1 MKIRQTFIVLFSFMT
16 FWLLILGGT
25 FFSLSNA
32 ITELQEQN
40 DKYTASQ
47 KLAAELRQSS
57 DDLTRMVRLYA
68 ATQDEK
74 YKRIYYEIV
83 DIRAGK
89 KARPENYGPGYWDV
103 ILSGATGKDSGQI
116 IALEEL
122 MRQEGFTSEEMAL
135 LAESGKLSD
144 NLIKREEIAFAAAN
158 GTIAEENKAMLL
170 PNETLQEFANRI
182 VNDSKYFE
190 EKGKIAAPLNEFFVI
205 LENRLQE
212 NVNEKLATVQTLTLL
227 LTIVLVIF
235 IASIVFAYFYI
246 NNKISRPL
254 SVLTNA
260 IAKDEHGKFHIST
273 IELDVKNDIGD
284 LGIAI
289 NEVMNQFKTF
299 IRAVDKTT
307 TGLAASSQELTATT
321 EQSADVAQNIAQEV
335 TEVTA
340 LSNKQVD
347 VTDLAIH
354 KLAEMTTDLNDIKDS
369 TVSMVQET
377 KHIMEKANDGKIIV
391 TDAKNKM
398 DSLEETVNHS
408 ATIIESLG
416 ERSSEIGK
424 IVDTIANIA
433 GQTNLL
439 ALNAA
444 IEAARAG
451 EQGKGFAVVAEEVRK
466 LAEQS
471 QEATKS
477 IAELI
482 GLIQSD
488 TNNAVETIKNGTNE
502 VRLSS
507 QVVHQSS
514 EMFMYINQ
522 SIDEISNRI
531 LTANEKIQTLVHD
544 SSDVVEGANSCK
556 KMSTDIAK
564 DMENSAA
571 ATEEQAAAME
581 EMAASSRELANMAQ
595 ELQLEVNNFVL

>member
-16 FWLLILGGT
+16 FWLLVLGGT

-32 ITELQEQN
+32 TEELQKQN
-40 DKYTASQ
+40 DQYTSSQ

-74 YKRIYYEIV
+74 YKRIYHDIV

-103 ILSGATGKDSGQI
+103 ILSGATGKDSSQTI
-116 IALEEL
+116 SLEEL
-122 MRQEGFTSEEMAL
+122 MQQEGFTAEEMTL
-135 LAESGKLSD
+135 LAESAKLSD
-144 NLIKREEIAFAAAN
+144 NLIKREEIAFAAAS
-158 GTIAEENKAMLL
+158 GMIADENRAMLL
-170 PNETLQEFANRI
+170 PNETLQQFANRI

-190 EKGKIAAPLNEFFVI
+190 EKGKIAAPLNQFFTI
-205 LENRLQE
+205 LENRLQAS
-212 NVNEKLATVQTLTLL
+212 VHEKLSLVQNLTIM

-246 NNKISRPL
+246 NNKISQPL
-254 SVLTNA
+254 SVLTNS
-260 IAKDEHGKFHIST
+260 IAKDAQGKFHISR

-299 IRAVDKTT
+299 IHTVDKTT

-340 LSNKQVD
+340 LASKQVD
-347 VTDLAIH
+347 VTNLAIH
-354 KLAEMTTDLNDIKDS
+354 KLDEMTTDLNDIKDS
-369 TVSMVQET
+369 TGSMVQET
-377 KHIMEKANDGKIIV
+377 KRIMDKANDGKLIV

-398 DSLEETVNHS
+398 DSLEKTVNHS

-433 GQTNLL
+433 SQTNLL

-477 IAELI
+477 IAALI
-482 GLIQSD
+482 ELIQSD
-488 TNNAVETIKNGTNE
+488 TDNAVETIKNGTNE
-502 VRLSS
+502 VHLSS

-514 EMFMYINQ
+514 EMFMYINH
-522 SIDEISNRI
+522 SIDDISNRI

-544 SSDVVEGANSCK
+544 SSAVVDGASSCK
-556 KMSTDIAK
+556 KMSADIAK

-581 EMAASSRELANMAQ
+581 EMATSSRELANMAQ